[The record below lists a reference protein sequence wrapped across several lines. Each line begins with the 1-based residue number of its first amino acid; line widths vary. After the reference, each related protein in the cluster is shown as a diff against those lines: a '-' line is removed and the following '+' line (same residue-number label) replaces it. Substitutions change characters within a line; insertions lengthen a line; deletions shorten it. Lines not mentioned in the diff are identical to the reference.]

1 MILHTPS
8 DMMPDRAPTVQQL
21 LAFYLEAGVDCALT
35 EEPVNRLSDPDIV
48 SDLTQC
54 PRLVRRRRPQR
65 GHRPPRPGCARRAA
79 PAPEAAILSAR
90 EAARTAPSLEALR
103 ALLEKFDGCALKS
116 TATRLV
122 FADGNP
128 QARIMFVGEAPG
140 REEDLEGLPFVG
152 RSGKLLDRM
161 IAAIGLDRSNAYIAN
176 VIPWRPPGNR
186 TPTPQETQICLPFI
200 QRQIELV
207 NPDVLV
213 TLGNPSTQTL
223 LSTREGIMKTRGRWF
238 DYDTGTRVIRALAT
252 FHPAYLLR
260 SPSYKRMAWQD
271 LRAIAKALEHED
283 VLILSVPTRCSV
295 LTLLRRAGTRMCNR
309 RISAHRRAHARR
321 RRACAMHRSERVWL
335 TAPSAARW
343 PSRSATAAAGR
354 SRATRTRAALPAP
367 GRETAARYRPAA
379 CLTVSDARQTTTPP
393 VSLNFASVSHGVR
406 SGVASSNRCGR
417 PASSAIRLASCV
429 SPVTAAQR
437 LVGAPLK
444 AVAEETRDRGRR
456 QRRRHFGAAGPGQ
469 KQRGRDHR
477 ERRARRRRPPR
488 PSAAFADAAD
498 GPDRRSRRSRPVP
511 TSAARCRRRPRRG
524 RD

>member
-1 MILHTPS
+1 MTPDS
-8 DMMPDRAPTVQQL
+8 ALNVQQL

-35 EEPVNRLSDPDIV
+35 DEPVNRLSDPDVMPAAHQAAQPEPVRTIPAAV
-48 SDLTQC
+48 PA
-54 PRLVRRRRPQR
+54 PRGEV
-65 GHRPPRPGCARRAA
+65 A
-79 PAPEAAILSAR
+79 PAPEAAIASAR

-103 ALLEKFDGCALKS
+103 ALLETFDGCALKF

-161 IAAIGLDRSNAYIAN
+161 IAAIGLDRGSAYIAN

-271 LRAIAKALEHED
+271 LLSVAKALKE
-283 VLILSVPTRCSV
+283 
-295 LTLLRRAGTRMCNR
+295 
-309 RISAHRRAHARR
+309 
-321 RRACAMHRSERVWL
+321 
-335 TAPSAARW
+335 APK
-343 PSRSATAAAGR
+343 PSS
-354 SRATRTRAALPAP
+354 
-367 GRETAARYRPAA
+367 
-379 CLTVSDARQTTTPP
+379 
-393 VSLNFASVSHGVR
+393 
-406 SGVASSNRCGR
+406 
-417 PASSAIRLASCV
+417 
-429 SPVTAAQR
+429 
-437 LVGAPLK
+437 
-444 AVAEETRDRGRR
+444 
-456 QRRRHFGAAGPGQ
+456 
-469 KQRGRDHR
+469 
-477 ERRARRRRPPR
+477 
-488 PSAAFADAAD
+488 
-498 GPDRRSRRSRPVP
+498 
-511 TSAARCRRRPRRG
+511 
-524 RD
+524 